1 MTKQIKN
8 IMSLIALVLPA
19 LFCTTAAQAQAEQKL
34 VVPLSSPGR
43 PAVVQAGVHSGSIHV
58 KTHGGKEVIVRAI
71 SNAEKERDSRKGP
84 GMRRIPNTAFGL
96 EIEENRNI
104 VEIGLDWTQQNV
116 TLEIEV
122 PANTS
127 LELSTLND
135 GVLTVDGVEGDLE
148 LSNLNGPIR
157 VSNVRGSVI
166 ASSNNGDVQVAF
178 ARISPDKA
186 MSFSTLNGDVDVT
199 FPPNLSA
206 DLRISSAR
214 GEIYTDFDYTMMPNS
229 PVVEKSG
236 DRDAYRVRINRDV
249 RAKVGNGGP
258 EMHFKT
264 FNGDIYIRKVGGT
277 ARDSADGSGGRRSR

>member
-1 MTKQIKN
+1 
-8 IMSLIALVLPA
+8 MSPMALVMALVLPV
-19 LFCTTAAQAQAEQKL
+19 LFGTTAAQAQAEQKL
-34 VVPLSSPGR
+34 VVPLSNPGR

-58 KTHGGKEVIVRAI
+58 KTHGGKEVIVRAMPNTG
-71 SNAEKERDSRKGP
+71 NARENRRGN

-96 EIEENRNI
+96 EIEENRNV

-122 PANTS
+122 PTNTS

-135 GVLTVDGVEGDLE
+135 GVLVVDGVEGDLE

-157 VSNVRGSVI
+157 VTNVRGSVI
-166 ASSNNGDVQVAF
+166 ASSNNGDVTVAF

-199 FPPNLSA
+199 FPPNLA
-206 DLRISSAR
+206 AELRISSAR
-214 GEIYTDFDYTMMPNS
+214 GEIFTDFEYDLMPNA
-229 PVVEKSG
+229 PVVEQSG
-236 DRDAYRVRINRDV
+236 DDRAYRVRIDRDV
-249 RAKVGNGGP
+249 RAKVGSGGP

-264 FNGDIYIRKVGGT
+264 FNGNIYIRKAG
-277 ARDSADGSGGRRSR
+277 GGR